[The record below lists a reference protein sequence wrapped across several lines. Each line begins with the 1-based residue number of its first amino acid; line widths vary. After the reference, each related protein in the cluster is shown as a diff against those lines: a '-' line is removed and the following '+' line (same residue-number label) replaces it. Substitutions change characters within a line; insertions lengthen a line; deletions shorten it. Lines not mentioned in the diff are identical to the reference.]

1 MKKQKLVKKLC
12 EQCGQEMV
20 CHPRSSFCP
29 TCNYSRKLAATKRRN
44 AMYRR
49 IDYSQQ
55 ADIAVARDVR
65 RALHEVTN
73 DNLQDWFNHH
83 RHDSNIRPEW
93 CSPARWR
100 IFLRFMKNSTYY
112 RNFGQLHAGQ
122 ARGIVTTKINP
133 IYRNY

>member
-1 MKKQKLVKKLC
+1 MKEQKLVKKLC
-12 EQCGQEMV
+12 EQCGAEMIV
-20 CHPRSSFCP
+20 ISRRRFCDA
-29 TCNYSRKLAATKRRN
+29 CNAVRKVAANQRN
-44 AMYRR
+44 AMKRR

-65 RALHEVTN
+65 RAFHEVTN

-100 IFLRFMKNSTYY
+100 IFLRWVANSTYY

-122 ARGIVTTKINP
+122 ARGIATTKINP